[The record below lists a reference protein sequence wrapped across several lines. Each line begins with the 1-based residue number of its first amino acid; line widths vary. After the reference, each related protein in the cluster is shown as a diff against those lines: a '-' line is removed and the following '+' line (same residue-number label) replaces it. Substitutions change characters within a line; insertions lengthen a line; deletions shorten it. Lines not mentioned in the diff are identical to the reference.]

1 MPLSSQEVL
10 MLVKEVI
17 QESELPKAL
26 LARDANLSWDALNS
40 WLAERRTPQPES
52 LHQLAEGLRKR
63 AARLEELAERLDKAA

>member
-1 MPLSSQEVL
+1 
-10 MLVKEVI
+10 MLVKDVI

-40 WLAERRTPQPES
+40 WLAERRVPQPDS

-63 AARLEELAERLDKAA
+63 SARLAELADKLDRAA